1 MWAIS
6 YSIRMS
12 GYGDLRNE
20 AIMLGMRKNKQ
31 HLIPYAGFDASL
43 CDAHDW
49 YVFIVS
55 YFIVLVIFIR

>member
-1 MWAIS
+1 
-6 YSIRMS
+6 MS